1 MANNKNDPAKIAAAN
16 KKVNALD
23 KVAHRLLSTIDTS
36 FNEREVLNAKDRR
49 IQDIIDSELTLAQ
62 GVSQGS
68 IIDFVAS
75 MASNKVNHQSRN
87 ALGDVDPSEIFTQDL
102 SNIFGYFQEQY
113 KNRYIE
119 LADLKF
125 ITKFIEVIVI

>member
-1 MANNKNDPAKIAAAN
+1 MANKNYDPVKAAKEN
-16 KKVNALD
+16 TKVNALD

-49 IQDIIDSELTLAQ
+49 IQDIIDGELTLAK

-68 IIDFVAS
+68 IIDFVT
-75 MASNKVNHQSRN
+75 MMTSNKVNHQSNN
-87 ALGDVDPSEIFTQDL
+87 ALGDVDPSEVFTKDI

-113 KNRYIE
+113 KNRYIY
-119 LADLKF
+119 
-125 ITKFIEVIVI
+125 ITLVWLGW